1 MIAKWF
7 AELWAKAG
15 MWLALAGAVLAAVAA
30 AAVWGERKGKQVGIA
45 DAAQDAIRE
54 ANAAAKQVKDA
65 AQTRAGVEAEAS
77 QLPDAPAQKVADA
90 DPATAAGK
98 LRDDG
103 WTRD

>member
-1 MIAKWF
+1 MTAWLAK
-7 AELWAKAG
+7 LWAKAG
-15 MWLALAGAVLAAVAA
+15 TWLALAGAVIVAVAA

-54 ANAAAKQVKDA
+54 ANAAAQQVKDA
-65 AQTRAGVEAEAS
+65 ARTRTDVEADAS
-77 QLPDAPAQKVADA
+77 KLPDAPAQKVADA

-98 LRDDG
+98 LREDG